1 MLYFAPNSL
10 ARCFDRV
17 IKKTGIRAQ
26 QADQTRARILQAA
39 VKVFTR
45 DGYSGGRVDSISKEA
60 DSNDRMLYYYFGS
73 KEHLFVCVLEHIY
86 EQFNQAESTLKL
98 DLAAPEQA
106 LRDLVGFIWNY
117 YVKHPEFVAILSIEN
132 LHQGKHAQ
140 QSGEMRRLSGEAVGV
155 LKPIIEAG
163 QAQGVFRQDVDLKH
177 VYLMIAS
184 LCYFYNSNRH
194 TLSSFLGE
202 DLADKRQQQDWLG
215 FISDLV
221 VRGVSPIPL

>member
-1 MLYFAPNSL
+1 M
-10 ARCFDRV
+10 V

-39 VKVFTR
+39 IKVFTR
-45 DGYSGGRVDSISKEA
+45 DGYSGGRVDSISREA

-73 KEHLFVCVLEHIY
+73 KEQLFVCVLEHTY
-86 EQFNQAESTLKL
+86 ERFNKAESTLKL
-98 DLAAPEQA
+98 DLNAPVQA
-106 LRDLVGFIWNY
+106 LQDLVAFIWNY

-132 LHQGKHAQ
+132 LHKGKHAK
-140 QSGEMRRLSGEAVGV
+140 QSSELRRLSGEAVGV
-155 LKPIIEAG
+155 LRPIIEAG
-163 QAQGVFRQDVDLKH
+163 QAQGLFREDIDIKH

-184 LCYFYNSNRH
+184 LCYFYNSNQH

-202 DLADKRQQQDWLG
+202 ELADKAQQRGWLG

-221 VRGVSPIPL
+221 LRGVCKAPPTQQ

>member
-1 MLYFAPNSL
+1 MA
-10 ARCFDRV
+10 

-39 VKVFTR
+39 VKVFAR
-45 DGYSGGRVDSISKEA
+45 DGYSGGRVDSISKVAE
-60 DSNDRMLYYYFGS
+60 SNDRMLYYYFGS
-73 KEHLFVCVLEHIY
+73 KEQLFTCVLEHIY
-86 EQFNQAESTLKL
+86 EQFNQAEGKLKL
-98 DLAAPEQA
+98 DLAAPAQA
-106 LRDLVGFIWNY
+106 LRELVAFIWNY

-132 LHQGKHAQ
+132 LHQGKHAR
-140 QSGEMRRLSGEAVGV
+140 QSSEMRRLSGEAVGV
-155 LKPIIEAG
+155 LRPIIEAG
-163 QAQGVFRQDVDLKH
+163 QVQGVFRQDIDLKH

-202 DLADKRQQQDWLG
+202 DLSNEGQQQDWLA

-221 VRGVSPIPL
+221 LRGVMPDSVSAEGFIN

>member
-1 MLYFAPNSL
+1 M
-10 ARCFDRV
+10 V

-45 DGYSGGRVDSISKEA
+45 DGYSGGRVDTISKEA

-73 KEHLFVCVLEHIY
+73 KEHLFVCVLEHTY
-86 EQFNQAESTLKL
+86 EQFNQAEGKLKL
-98 DLAAPEQA
+98 NLDTPVQA

-132 LHQGKHAQ
+132 LHQGKHAR

-155 LKPIIEAG
+155 LRPIIEAG
-163 QAQGVFRQDVDLKH
+163 QAQGVFREDVDLKH

-202 DLADKRQQQDWLG
+202 DLSNKGPQQDWLG

-221 VRGVSPIPL
+221 VRGVTPPPL